1 MLKFNCD
8 PTYVKCNSMLWNFS
22 DFLEVVFYFRAKR
35 SMMSAYKTYYEERAK
50 ALGNCQKLDYILS
63 FPRLLCSAS
72 STGKKRSCG
81 LNNPCIFL
89 HVHYSHES
97 KSFQL
102 YAEKRW
108 CDNNMNWSVH
118 FCGRVFIYLLDFQ
131 ANVFK
136 HYC

>member
-63 FPRLLCSAS
+63 FPRLLCSAL
-72 STGKKRSCG
+72 STGKNAVVAS
-81 LNNPCIFL
+81 II
-89 HVHYSHES
+89 HVY
-97 KSFQL
+97 F
-102 YAEKRW
+102 Y
-108 CDNNMNWSVH
+108 M
-118 FCGRVFIYLLDFQ
+118 FIIHVNQSLFNFMPKN
-131 ANVFK
+131 AGVTII
-136 HYC
+136 